1 MARQTSPS
9 THTPNSCPL
18 ILVVYG
24 PEDALRREAMGQLQN
39 AAKEAHGAVDII
51 RFEGATCGLAEILD
65 ELRSFGLMQQF
76 KIVVVDDAD
85 RFVTAHRAALE
96 RYAQKPVDHGTLVL
110 RCNRWHKSNL
120 DKLIQK
126 VGQIIKCESLKR
138 PAIKTRL
145 QKIASKRYNRR
156 LDANGSDLMID
167 LLGTDLGRLDTELA
181 KLALLVDDDQR
192 IEIDLIR
199 QTAGRASNDQAWVV
213 GEALLDAIASGP
225 ASAGRAIEKIHELV
239 KVARQADILV
249 AYFLADTVR
258 NLNLGLMMKRQGLS
272 DRQVASRLKLWG
284 PRQFKFSKALA
295 KLSDASAANLLNRAV
310 SYDARAKR
318 GMGRSITNN
327 ECFCAALD
335 DVIFG
340 SR

>member
-1 MARQTSPS
+1 M
-9 THTPNSCPL
+9 
-18 ILVVYG
+18 YG

-39 AAKEAHGAVDII
+39 VAKKAHGAVDII
-51 RFEGATCGLAEILD
+51 RFEGATCGLAEVLD

-96 RYAQKPVDHGTLVL
+96 RYAKKPVDHGTLVL
-110 RCNRWHKSNL
+110 RCNRWYKSNL

-138 PAIKTRL
+138 PALKTCL
-145 QKIASKRYNRR
+145 QKIASERHNRR
-156 LDANGSDLMID
+156 LDENGADLMID
-167 LLGTDLGRLDTELA
+167 LLGTELGRLDTELA
-181 KLALLVDDDQR
+181 KLALLVDDGER

-199 QTAGRASNDQAWVV
+199 QTVGRASNDQAWAV

-225 ASAGRAIEKIHELV
+225 ASAGQAIEKIHELV
-239 KVARQADILV
+239 GVARQADVLV

-272 DRQVASRLKLWG
+272 DRQMASRLKLWG
-284 PRQFKFSKALA
+284 LRQLKFSKALA
-295 KLSDASAANLLNRAV
+295 KLSDASAANLLNRVV

-318 GMGRSITNN
+318 GLGGSMINN